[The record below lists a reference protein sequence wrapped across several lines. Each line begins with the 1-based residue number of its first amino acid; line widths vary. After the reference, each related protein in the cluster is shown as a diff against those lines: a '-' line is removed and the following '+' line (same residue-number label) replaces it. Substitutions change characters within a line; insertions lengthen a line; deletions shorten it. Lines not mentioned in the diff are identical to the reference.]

1 MRLDELARRLAV
13 ELVGDGALEVRRV
26 VGIETAGPGDLSFVG
41 HPRYAAQAATSRAT
55 ALIVPAGLETPAA
68 RLVCANPYLVY
79 ARALALLHPQLAPPP
94 GVHPSAQV
102 DPGAE
107 LGPGVHVGPLA
118 VVGAGARVGARSVL
132 HAQVVLYPG
141 AVVGED
147 CRLHAAVQVREGCRL
162 GDRVVVQ
169 NGAVIGADGFGFARD
184 EHGRYHKIPQVGV
197 VVIED
202 DVEIGALTA
211 IDRSATAET
220 RIGRGT
226 KLDNLVQIGHSVQVG
241 QDTVM
246 AAQVG
251 VAGSARIGSGVMLGG
266 QVGIAGHIS
275 LGDGVVAIGQ
285 TGVTGSIEAGRQI
298 AGTPAVDAR
307 TWRRNAALAPRLP
320 ELVRRVR
327 ELERR
332 LARLEEKG

>member
-1 MRLDELARRLAV
+1 MRLDELARQLSL

-26 VGIETAGPGDLSFVG
+26 VGIEKAGPGDLSFVG
-41 HPRYAAQAATSRAT
+41 NPRYAALAAVSRAT
-55 ALIVPAGLETPAA
+55 ALIVAPGVLTPAA
-68 RLVCANPYLVY
+68 RLVCSHPYLAY
-79 ARALALLHPQLAPPP
+79 ARALALLHPRPLPAP

-102 DPGAE
+102 DPQAQ
-107 LGPGVHVGPLA
+107 LGPGVHLGPLA

-147 CRLHAAVQVREGCRL
+147 CLLHSAVQVREGCRL
-162 GDRVVVQ
+162 GDRVIVQ

-184 EHGRYHKIPQVGV
+184 EQGRYHKIPQVGV
-197 VVIED
+197 VVVED

-251 VAGSARIGSGVMLGG
+251 VAGSTRIGSGVMLGG
-266 QVGIAGHIS
+266 QVGIAGHIEV
-275 LGDGVVAIGQ
+275 GDGVVAVGQ
-285 TGVTGSIEAGRQI
+285 TGITGSLEPGRQV
-298 AGTPAVDAR
+298 AGCPAVEVRA
-307 TWRRNAALAPRLP
+307 WRRVSAATPRLP
-320 ELVRRVR
+320 ELLRRVR

-332 LARLEEKG
+332 LADLEGRG